1 MMPIFD
7 FSLEEAAAF
16 FLVVTFVL
24 LTLLAGLRVAFR
36 HVRAGDLPVNLLDE
50 HRIAIEKGGEYLVLE
65 TKTVAGSKHA
75 VRVEPRQAAVISD
88 QLLRAAAKAAA
99 QRTQT
104 EPEVST

>member
-7 FSLEEAAAF
+7 FSIEEAAAF
-16 FLVVTFVL
+16 LLIATVVL
-24 LTLLAGLRVAFR
+24 LTLLAALRLAFR
-36 HVRAGDLPVNLLDE
+36 HARAGDLPVNLLDE

-75 VRVEPRQAAVISD
+75 VRVEPRQAAVMSD